1 MKYQSGQSTIL
12 MLILSL
18 VLMLTLVFVFNTSQL
33 LSERQQAKM
42 LADHAA
48 YATATRQARLMNLN
62 AYINRTQ
69 IANQLAIA
77 QGVSTGSW
85 SKYAAQ
91 TSTNISR
98 ATSWF
103 PPVSA
108 VFANIGTGLNYFA
121 DGMGAYIAAYGVEVK
136 VLETI
141 QGTLNLASN
150 VTILNA
156 PQEFSDL
163 VSENQHSEYDVK
175 LIASTSKFPAQLIKQ
190 YSAQERERMA
200 KVVLSSA
207 DPFITNRTKTDILP
221 KLVLA
226 PGGWDEWRIH
236 KAGGTEL
243 VQLDEWKG
251 VDTLSLHH
259 YYKTVS
265 WRGVRNR
272 HREIP
277 IGWGSA
283 AGSALGEDKAKR
295 SGSYGGAASTNPSAR
310 GRAEN
315 NVPNYWDPR
324 SNSSKLTGVGIPKF
338 YELKDLSDKET
349 IFPLVV
355 SAKKSRNKLETVNR
369 NSNLEISKQ
378 FTILDNYDELEKGTI
393 SNGDMQALTKAEVY
407 FQRPWELEVANSNS
421 RVINHEYGSLFSPY
435 WKVRLN
441 DDMEISK
448 RTASLVEAITL
459 H

>member
-1 MKYQSGQSTIL
+1 MNHQSGQSTML

-18 VLMLTLVFVFNTSQL
+18 VLMLTIVFVFNSSQL

-42 LADHAA
+42 LADQAA

-108 VFANIGTGLNYFA
+108 VFGNIGSGLNYFA
-121 DGMGAYIAAYGVEVK
+121 DLMGVYIAGYGVAVK
-136 VLETI
+136 TLETV
-141 QGTLNLASN
+141 QNTLNLVSN
-150 VTILNA
+150 ATILTA

-163 VSENQHSEYDVK
+163 ASENSHSEYDVK
-175 LIASTSKFPAQLIKQ
+175 LIASTSRFPAQLIKQ
-190 YSAQERERMA
+190 FSALERDRMA

-207 DPFITNRTKTDILP
+207 DPFITNRSKKDILP
-221 KLVLA
+221 KLILA

-259 YYKTVS
+259 YYKTIS
-265 WRGVRNR
+265 WRGIKNR
-272 HREIP
+272 HTEIP
-277 IGWGSA
+277 VGWGSA
-283 AGSALGEDKAKR
+283 AGSALGSDKAKN
-295 SGSYGGAASTNPSAR
+295 SGSYGGASSTNPSAR
-310 GRAEN
+310 RIAER

-324 SNSSKLTGVGIPKF
+324 SSSALLTGVGIPKF
-338 YELKDLSDKET
+338 YELKDLNDKDT
-349 IFPLVV
+349 TFPLVV
-355 SAKKSRNKLETVNR
+355 SAKKGRSKLETVNR
-369 NSNLEISKQ
+369 NSNLRMSKQ
-378 FTILDNYDELEKGTI
+378 FTVLDNYDELESGSI

-407 FQRPWELEVANSNS
+407 FQRPWGMEVAAGDK
-421 RVINHEYGSLFSPY
+421 VIKHEYGSLFSPY

-441 DDMEISK
+441 DDMDVSK
-448 RTASLVEAITL
+448 RSLSLAEAITL